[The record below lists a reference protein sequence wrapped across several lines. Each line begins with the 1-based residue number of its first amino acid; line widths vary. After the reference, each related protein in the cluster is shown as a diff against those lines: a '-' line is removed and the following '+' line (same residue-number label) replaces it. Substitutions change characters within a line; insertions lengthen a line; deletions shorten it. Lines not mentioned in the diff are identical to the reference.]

1 MLRIISVCFAFTVL
15 VQAQTLEAIIEHS
28 LASHNSLKSIE
39 QKLSALDESLELT
52 QNFANPELLLS
63 VSDIQFNDPASRS
76 IEPMQYESIAL
87 KQKIPYFGKRG
98 ANASYV
104 NAQKSVVYS
113 SMEMAKTALVREV
126 KLTAYTIWEFEK
138 ERAILEESLELNRK
152 NIELGTIYTLSES
165 SLHMQTM
172 GMKLFH
178 SQLKIKRSRITSIL
192 GGLYAKLSYLASMK
206 IDSLEMDVKVT
217 VPKSLE
223 RYLELL
229 SQNRAYQY
237 KSAQVGAKSAF
248 AELKEYDS
256 KIDPVV
262 QLGYFH
268 RASFEDY
275 LSFSIGASLPV
286 YGNESLRVQQARK
299 ELLEAKFAKSD
310 LYEKLK
316 SDLHNSYAQLINSYE
331 IYKILATESLPQV
344 EHMFDL
350 AGANINNGKNLLSFT
365 SMLEKKLDLQEQ
377 KISAIASYK
386 RAQTE
391 IDALVGEI
399 K

>member
-1 MLRIISVCFAFTVL
+1 M
-15 VQAQTLEAIIEHS
+15 VQAQTLETIIENS

-39 QKLSALDESLELT
+39 QKLSALDDSLELT
-52 QNFANPELLLS
+52 QNFANPELTFS
-63 VSDIQFNDPASRS
+63 VSDIQFSDPMSRS
-76 IEPMQYESIAL
+76 VEPMQNEGIAF

-104 NAQKSVVYS
+104 NAKKSVVYS
-113 SMEMAKTALVREV
+113 SLEMAKTALVREI

-178 SQLKIKRSRITSIL
+178 SQLKIKRSRIVSIL

-206 IDSLEMDVKVT
+206 IDSLEMDAKVT

-229 SQNRAYQY
+229 SQNRSYQY

-275 LSFSIGASLPV
+275 LSFSIGASLPI

-316 SDLHNSYAQLINSYE
+316 SDLHKSYAQLINSYE
-331 IYKILATESLPQV
+331 IYKILTTESLPQV
-344 EHMFDL
+344 EHMFEL
-350 AGANINNGKNLLSFT
+350 AGAIINNGKNLLSLT